1 MSEEEEPAP
10 SAPGLEIGND
20 DAFSDEDQ
28 VSLAHKHRKTG
39 LTMCDDGYTV
49 SWRTCKRDPKIFL
62 SHQSY
67 VGGIWAKYLSKISQH
82 FRQR

>member
-28 VSLAHKHRKTG
+28 VSLPHKRRKTG
-39 LTMCDDGYTV
+39 LTKCDDEYPV
-49 SWRTCKRDPKIFL
+49 NK
-62 SHQSY
+62 
-67 VGGIWAKYLSKISQH
+67 
-82 FRQR
+82 QREALNTKANTDKFSGLRAETPARR